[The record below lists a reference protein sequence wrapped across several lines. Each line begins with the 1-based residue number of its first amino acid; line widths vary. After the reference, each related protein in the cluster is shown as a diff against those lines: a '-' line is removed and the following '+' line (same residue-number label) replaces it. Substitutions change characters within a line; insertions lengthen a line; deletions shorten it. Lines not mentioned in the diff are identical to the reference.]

1 MMNFIFSGML
11 IFSFVFAV
19 LTGRVDQLSQSVLKQ
34 AGNAVELVLSLLGM
48 LCLWGGIMR
57 IAQESKLTEKLSK
70 ALSPVTGCLFRG
82 LKPGGRAMRA
92 VTMNLVANF
101 LGLGNAATPLG
112 IQAICEM
119 RKEQGTKGTATN
131 EMAMFVVLNT
141 ASLQLI
147 PTTTAML
154 RMQYGSA
161 APLDILPA
169 VWLASIGSITVGVV
183 MAKTLEKVW
192 RKCG

>member
-1 MMNFIFSGML
+1 
-11 IFSFVFAV
+11 
-19 LTGRVDQLSQSVLKQ
+19 
-34 AGNAVELVLSLLGM
+34 
-48 LCLWGGIMR
+48 
-57 IAQESKLTEKLSK
+57 
-70 ALSPVTGCLFRG
+70 
-82 LKPGGRAMRA
+82 
-92 VTMNLVANF
+92 
-101 LGLGNAATPLG
+101 
-112 IQAICEM
+112 
-119 RKEQGTKGTATN
+119 
-131 EMAMFVVLNT
+131 MAMFVVLNT